1 MKINSPVT
9 STGNSQASGRAKP
22 STQAGQANR
31 TSGPSASGEK
41 VELSSLSANLQQAS
55 ALSGG
60 EQVMDVARVAE
71 IKQAIAEGRFQ
82 IKPERIANGVLDSV
96 REILAK
102 QA

>member
-1 MKINSPVT
+1 M
-9 STGNSQASGRAKP
+9 
-22 STQAGQANR
+22 
-31 TSGPSASGEK
+31 
-41 VELSSLSANLQQAS
+41 SANLQQAS

-60 EQVMDVARVAE
+60 ERVMDVARVAE

-96 REILAK
+96 REMLAK

>member
-1 MKINSPVT
+1 
-9 STGNSQASGRAKP
+9 
-22 STQAGQANR
+22 
-31 TSGPSASGEK
+31 
-41 VELSSLSANLQQAS
+41 LSANLQQAS

-96 REILAK
+96 REMLAK